1 MSKSDLYDPVGVPGA
16 VSFSS
21 EELVLVDEDDLEVG
35 YTSKIL
41 AHQGQGKR
49 HRAFSVFLF
58 DRQQRLLLHR
68 RSAHK
73 PLWPGYW
80 TNSCCSHP
88 RRGEELES
96 SVRRRLGE
104 ELGCEAQAITR
115 VFAFEYH
122 AAFEDRGSEH
132 ELCHVFLARLADH
145 ASVQAHPLEVAELAW
160 CNVFSIDAMM
170 KEERRDLTP
179 WFRQEWALLRGSY
192 RSEFESW
199 LTSLDASG
207 SPPSCDE
214 SALALS

>member
-1 MSKSDLYDPVGVPGA
+1 MSKSDEYDPISLPGA

-35 YTSKIL
+35 YASKLL
-41 AHQGQGKR
+41 AHQGEGQR

-58 DRQQRLLLHR
+58 DQQQRLLLHR

-104 ELGCEAQAITR
+104 ELGCKAEALTR
-115 VFAFEYH
+115 VCAFEYH
-122 AAFEDRGSEH
+122 ATYEDRGSEH
-132 ELCHVFLARLADH
+132 ELCHVFLARLADDV
-145 ASVQAHPLEVAELAW
+145 SVHAHPLEIAELAW
-160 CNVFSIDAMM
+160 CNVFSVDAMM

-179 WFRQEWALLRGSY
+179 WFRQEWALLRGAYSD
-192 RSEFESW
+192 EFENW
-199 LTSLDASG
+199 LLIQEARG
-207 SPPSCDE
+207 AAPACDDN
-214 SALALS
+214 ALAFS